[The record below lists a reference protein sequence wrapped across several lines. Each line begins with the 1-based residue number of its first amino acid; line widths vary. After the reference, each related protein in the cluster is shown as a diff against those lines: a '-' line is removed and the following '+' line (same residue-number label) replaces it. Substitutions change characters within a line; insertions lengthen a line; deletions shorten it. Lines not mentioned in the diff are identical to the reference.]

1 VRRASGAP
9 RSEIKEEAEGRG
21 TFAEGEY
28 PMSSARAPDLPP
40 GQINAKHEG
49 TQMTSTQGALAGI
62 RVLDIS
68 RILGGPYCGQIL
80 GDHGADVLKIEPP
93 QGDDT
98 RTWGP
103 PFKDG
108 VASYYHG
115 LNRNKRVQHLD
126 FSTEEGRAA
135 LLALV
140 AEADVL
146 IENFKTGTMERWGI
160 GYETLSQRFPRL
172 VWCRVSGFGADGPL
186 GALPGYDAAVQA
198 MTGIMS
204 VNGEAEGGPLR
215 VGLPVVDMV
224 TGLNAVIGVLLA
236 LQERQ
241 RSGRGQFVEAAL
253 YDSGISLLHPHAA
266 NWFMDGSAPRRTGN
280 AHPNIYPYDALATGT
295 DPVFVAV
302 GNDRQFASLCGC
314 IGLPALATDPRFA
327 TAGAR
332 SVNRD
337 ALKQRLET
345 AMAAFDG
352 RVLVEQLMAAG
363 VPAAPVLPVAA
374 ALEHPHTAHRGM
386 VVELEGGYRGI
397 GAPVK
402 LGRTPASYRH
412 APLTPG
418 DAFLPRADDAAAST
432 AAH

>member
-1 VRRASGAP
+1 
-9 RSEIKEEAEGRG
+9 
-21 TFAEGEY
+21 
-28 PMSSARAPDLPP
+28 M
-40 GQINAKHEG
+40 N
-49 TQMTSTQGALAGI
+49 TSDSRPQGALAGI

-80 GDHGADVLKIEPP
+80 GDHGADVLKVEPP

-115 LNRNKRVQHLD
+115 LNRNKRSMHLD
-126 FSTEEGRAA
+126 LGSTQGREA

-146 IENFKTGTMERWGI
+146 IENFKTGTMERWGM
-160 GYETLSQRFPRL
+160 GYGELSRRFPRL
-172 VWCRVSGFGADGPL
+172 VWCRVTGFGSDGPL

-198 MTGIMS
+198 MAGIMS
-204 VNGEAEGGPLR
+204 INGEAEGGPLR

-253 YDSGISLLHPHAA
+253 YDSGLSLLHPHAA
-266 NWFMDGSAPRRTGN
+266 NWFLDGNSPRRTGN
-280 AHPNIYPYDALATGT
+280 AHPNIYPYDTLATGT
-295 DPVFVAV
+295 QPLFIAV
-302 GNDRQFASLCGC
+302 GNDRQFASLCRC
-314 IGLPALATDPRFA
+314 IGVPQLASDARYA
-327 TAGAR
+327 RAGDR
-332 SVNRD
+332 SVNRV
-337 ALKQRLET
+337 ALKAALEE
-345 AMAAFDG
+345 AMQDFDG
-352 RVLVEQLMAAG
+352 AALVDTLMAAG
-363 VPAAPVLPVAA
+363 VPAAPVLSVDA
-374 ALEHPHTAHRGM
+374 ALSHPHTAHREM
-386 VVELEGGYRGI
+386 VVDLPGGYRGI

-402 LGRTPASYRH
+402 LSRTPATYRH

-418 DAFLPRADDAAAST
+418 TGFGG
-432 AAH
+432 

>member
-1 VRRASGAP
+1 MNASP
-9 RSEIKEEAEGRG
+9 L
-21 TFAEGEY
+21 T
-28 PMSSARAPDLPP
+28 SAA
-40 GQINAKHEG
+40 
-49 TQMTSTQGALAGI
+49 GALAGI

-80 GDHGADVLKIEPP
+80 GDHGADVLKVEPP

-115 LNRNKRVQHLD
+115 LNRNKRTLHLD
-126 FSTEEGRAA
+126 LGQIEGREA

-160 GYETLSQRFPRL
+160 GYEVLSQRFPRL
-172 VWCRVSGFGADGPL
+172 VWCRVSGFGSDGPL

-253 YDSGISLLHPHAA
+253 YDSGLSLLHPHAA
-266 NWFMDGSAPRRTGN
+266 NWFVDGKTPRRTGN
-280 AHPNIYPYDALATGT
+280 AHPNIYPYDALVTRTA
-295 DPVFVAV
+295 PIFVAV
-302 GNDRQFASLCGC
+302 GNDRQFAAFCRC
-314 IGLPALATDPRFA
+314 IGRPDLAEDPRYA
-327 TAGAR
+327 TAGER
-332 SVNRD
+332 STHRE
-337 ALKQRLET
+337 ALKQALEAET
-345 AMAAFDG
+345 RHLDGDALVDAM
-352 RVLVEQLMAAG
+352 MSAG
-363 VPAAPVLPVAA
+363 VPAAPVLSVDA
-374 ALEHPHTAHRGM
+374 ALAHPHTAHRDM
-386 VVELEGGYRGI
+386 LVEMPGGYRGI
-397 GAPVK
+397 GTPIK
-402 LGRTPASYRH
+402 LERTPATYRH
-412 APLTPG
+412 PPLTPG
-418 DAFLPRADDAAAST
+418 DRFEMS
-432 AAH
+432 

>member
-1 VRRASGAP
+1 MNP
-9 RSEIKEEAEGRG
+9 
-21 TFAEGEY
+21 T
-28 PMSSARAPDLPP
+28 P
-40 GQINAKHEG
+40 N
-49 TQMTSTQGALAGI
+49 TGALAGI

-80 GDHGADVLKIEPP
+80 GDHGADVLKVEPP

-103 PFKDG
+103 PFRDG

-115 LNRNKRVQHLD
+115 LNRNKRTMSLD
-126 FSTEEGRAA
+126 LGSESGREA

-160 GYETLSQRFPRL
+160 GYDELSKRFPGL

-204 VNGEAEGGPLR
+204 INGEASGDPLR

-241 RSGRGQFVEAAL
+241 RSGKGQFVEAAL
-253 YDSGISLLHPHAA
+253 YDSGLSLLHPHAA
-266 NWFMDGSAPRRTGN
+266 NWFMDGRKPKRTGN
-280 AHPNIYPYDALATGT
+280 AHPNIYPYDALNTGT
-295 DPVFVAV
+295 DPIFLAV
-302 GNDRQFASLCGC
+302 GNDRQFASFCRC
-314 IGLPALATDPRFA
+314 IGVAELAEDPLYRD
-327 TAGAR
+327 AGSR
-332 SVNRD
+332 SVNREG
-337 ALKQRLET
+337 LKQILEARL
-345 AMAAFDG
+345 ASFDG
-352 RVLVEQLMAAG
+352 RKLVDELMAAG
-363 VPAAPVLPVAA
+363 VPAAPVLPVDA
-374 ALEHPHTAHRGM
+374 ALEHPHTAHREM
-386 VVELEGGYRGI
+386 VVEMEGGYRGI

-402 LGRTPASYRH
+402 LSRTPASYRH

-418 DAFLPRADDAAAST
+418 DGFLEVPEGAP
-432 AAH
+432 